1 MERVQTLLNL
11 SPQFVLNL
19 VCQFYPWKEK
29 QLKQYE
35 KYDCY
40 DRVIKYL
47 VFLNKIFL

>member
-35 KYDCY
+35 KLLSWKYISKNENI
-40 DRVIKYL
+40 DRKSV
-47 VFLNKIFL
+47 V